1 MTDAAALVEA
11 VPPVVFLVVM
21 VCSAGASTVFLR
33 LAIVQ
38 DGRVDEARFHRALS
52 QTVLVVGGVGL
63 LLTGR
68 LANGPVPATAGM
80 TYAALNGAFGGIA
93 FILFTRGLET
103 QEASRAKPALVVG
116 MVVPVTLGVVLLGEA
131 ATLRKAAGV
140 ALAAVAVYLLAGD

>member
-1 MTDAAALVEA
+1 MVGVATLVEA
-11 VPPVVFLVVM
+11 IPPVVFLVVM
-21 VCSAGASTVFLR
+21 VLSAGASTVFLR

-38 DGRVDEARFHRALS
+38 DGRVDEARFHRALF

-63 LLTGR
+63 LLAGR
-68 LANGPVPATAGM
+68 LANGPIPAVSGM

-103 QEASRAKPALVVG
+103 EEASRAKPALVVG
-116 MVVPVTLGVVLLGEA
+116 MAVPVTLGIVLLGEV

-140 ALAAVAVYLLAGD
+140 VLAAIAVYLLAGN